1 MERGR
6 RSAAV
11 DEQPLGASARG
22 PSPLFD
28 EGEQIVPELLDVELH
43 GIERHA
49 SSIAAQEYRMASAPQ
64 CAKSQVEHCPFT
76 VRERRFRLSDRLSDL
91 QIDSGAVY
99 TDILQFRVRVLAVY
113 GRESV
118 MGSLLTPE
126 NCLVVWLSDRM
137 VPAAASKAHRPAG
150 PAVARA
156 AVGHA
161 AVSKDGHVWQ
171 AAHRVGVQCLT
182 GSAAYSRST
191 TAQLGNRWLSFL
203 QTTRLRL

>member
-113 GRESV
+113 GGMSHRLLKFSG
-118 MGSLLTPE
+118 GSIDDYAT
-126 NCLVVWLSDRM
+126 WRS
-137 VPAAASKAHRPAG
+137 
-150 PAVARA
+150 PAVVARP
-156 AVGHA
+156 
-161 AVSKDGHVWQ
+161 S
-171 AAHRVGVQCLT
+171 
-182 GSAAYSRST
+182 
-191 TAQLGNRWLSFL
+191 
-203 QTTRLRL
+203 